1 MIEREAVGPAGDL
14 AGGLAPDE
22 NPLSVP
28 GDRPPL
34 ELDADETPRGMRGI
48 EPGQRLAPDEL
59 PLLELDGPPQR
70 AAEGV
75 GPVVHVLPVEAQAG
89 LEPERVACPAP
100 AGNQAL
106 RRARLE
112 EGIPQARRVGRVDVE
127 FEAVLPRIP
136 GARHRRSDPGHPAV
150 PA

>member
-1 MIEREAVGPAGDL
+1 MVECEAVGPAGDL
-14 AGGLAPDE
+14 AGGLAADE
-22 NPLSVP
+22 HPLPVP

-34 ELDADETPRGMRGI
+34 ELDADETPRRMRGI
-48 EPGQRLAPDEL
+48 EPGERLAPDEL
-59 PLLELDGPPQR
+59 PLLELDRPPQR

-89 LEPERVACPAP
+89 LEPERVACPES

-112 EGIPQARRVGRVDVE
+112 ERIPQARRVGRVDVQL
-127 FEAVLPRIP
+127 EAVLSRI
-136 GARHRRSDPGHPAV
+136 
-150 PA
+150 